1 MILVAGGTGRLGTHV
16 VHLLTARG
24 LHVRVLTRASE
35 RAKHLAG
42 PLVETAIGD
51 VGERSSVDAAMV
63 NVETV
68 VSAIHGF
75 AGPGKV
81 SPEVVDRQGNH
92 RLIEAA
98 EAAGVEHFV
107 LISIQG
113 ASPNHPMDLLRA
125 KYRAEQEL
133 RASKLSWTILRP
145 TAYME
150 TWLALIGQPL
160 IRTGQT
166 RVFGRGDNPINFVSV
181 HDVAEYAVL
190 AVVDPALRGRIVE
203 IGGPD
208 NLTFREVVAMVRLL
222 AGASGTS
229 KYVPRG
235 MMRALALLLKPLQP
249 ALARQIQAG
258 VVMDTA
264 DMTFDAEPARTRSP
278 TMPHTSLADVVRREY
293 GA

>member
-1 MILVAGGTGRLGTHV
+1 MATKRTCAFVHPDGRHCSAPPLRDGAFCLMHSPEHAEAVAEGRRLGG
-16 VHLLTARG
+16 ARG
-24 LHVRVLTRASE
+24 RR
-35 RAKHLAG
+35 
-42 PLVETAIGD
+42 
-51 VGERSSVDAAMV
+51 
-63 NVETV
+63 
-68 VSAIHGF
+68 
-75 AGPGKV
+75 
-81 SPEVVDRQGNH
+81 
-92 RLIEAA
+92 EAA
-98 EAAGVEHFV
+98 LTVAY
-107 LISIQG
+107 
-113 ASPNHPMDLLRA
+113 DLG
-125 KYRAEQEL
+125 EL

-190 AVVDPALRGRIVE
+190 AVVDPALRGQIVE

-258 VVMDTA
+258 VV
-264 DMTFDAEPARTRSP
+264 
-278 TMPHTSLADVVRREY
+278 
-293 GA
+293 